1 MRKLAS
7 LMLLVGA
14 TFGLGGCLAT
24 PAYTGAENGGR
35 ILRTWDYEFKQGVED
50 VDRNLLLY
58 PPSRLTPWQLR

>member
-50 VDRNLLLY
+50 FDHAMLLF
-58 PPSRLTPWQLR
+58 PPSRLTAWQLR